1 MSLKEYTKFTGFLA
15 YYSDDLIVKEK
26 ENYFSKKLNKNCAT
40 NWAEIDKT
48 RLVALEL
55 LWRGQSKI
63 KIDKKEYPFIK
74 PEDWFFTHSGMY
86 NMKNRNIT
94 VISRNIG
101 FKKDNITQVYSVDEE
116 TGILR
121 TSIRGR

>member
-1 MSLKEYTKFTGFLA
+1 MPLKEYTNFTGFVAHYNNDIL
-15 YYSDDLIVKEK
+15 VKEK

-55 LWRGQSKI
+55 LWQGQSKI
-63 KIDKKEYPFIK
+63 KIDKKDYPHIK

-86 NMKNRNIT
+86 NMKNRNIS

>member
-55 LWRGQSKI
+55 LWLGQSKI

>member
-1 MSLKEYTKFTGFLA
+1 MSLKEYTNFTGFLA
-15 YYSDDLIVKEK
+15 YYSRDILVKEK

-40 NWAEIDKT
+40 NWSEIDKT

-55 LWRGQSKI
+55 LWHGQSKI
-63 KIDKKEYPFIK
+63 KIDKKDYPHIK

-86 NMKNRNIT
+86 NMKSRNIT

-121 TSIRGR
+121 TSIRGK